1 MMDIRFRPISQWPGE
16 MRSDRRRSTFKATFS
31 KTLDLLDRE
40 LSYLEVTSLVIE
52 AGFSESDIRLDG
64 WPRSHARPAHPGVVL
79 SFESKF
85 GPLRYPCDTFDD
97 WHDNLRAVGLALE
110 ALRKVD
116 RYGVTKRAE
125 QYTGWRQLPS
135 GDGDNGVFRTR
146 QDAAQFIASFCD
158 ADPLA
163 VETDRETA
171 RTAYLV
177 AAKRV
182 HPDSPTGSEAAFK
195 GLQAARGMLGI
206 K

>member
-16 MRSDRRRSTFKATFS
+16 MCAERRRSIFKAKFS
-31 KTLDLLDRE
+31 QTLDLLNRE
-40 LSYLEVTSLVIE
+40 LSYLDVASLVIE
-52 AGFSESDIRLDG
+52 AGFTESEIRLDG
-64 WPRSHARPAHPGVVL
+64 WPKSIARPAHPGVIL

-85 GPLRYPCDTFDD
+85 GALRYPCDTFTD
-97 WHDNLRAVGLALE
+97 WHDNLRAIGLALE

-135 GDGDNGVFRTR
+135 PNGSNGVFRTR
-146 QDAAQFIASFCD
+146 ADAAHFIASFCD
-158 ADPLA
+158 ADPLDI
-163 VETDRETA
+163 ETDREVA
-171 RTAYLV
+171 RTAYKV

-182 HPDSPTGSEAAFK
+182 HPDAPNGSDAAFK
-195 GLQAARGMLGI
+195 GLQSARVMLGI